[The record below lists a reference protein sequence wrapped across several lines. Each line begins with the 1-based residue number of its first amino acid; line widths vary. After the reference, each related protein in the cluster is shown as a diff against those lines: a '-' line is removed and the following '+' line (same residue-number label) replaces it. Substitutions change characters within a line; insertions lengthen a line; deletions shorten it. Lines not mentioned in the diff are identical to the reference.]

1 MRQIRNIGEY
11 YSIVEN
17 YKQKGC
23 LSNDYIQNEAA
34 DLIIH
39 DKLFAECYERNAF
52 LFVKQ
57 NYGTRVYYYIN
68 DINEHVDFSQY
79 HNLNVEILYRNVYP
93 EDEVS
98 FLRACGFQD
107 NIIRDQYVAQYSDLK
122 HNSSINPNIIVSLAN
137 SIEDVS
143 QACTL
148 FNDTFDRLSGDF
160 IPKNAYQFLLSS
172 KNILV
177 AKSVNNEFLGALHQE
192 KKGTINE
199 IGHIA
204 VDYNYQGHGV
214 GSTLLDAF
222 IQFNMVTG
230 TTRYQ
235 LWVKRNNVNAV
246 SMYEQKGFRYNQKSS
261 ISLIKQ

>member
-1 MRQIRNIGEY
+1 MKQIRNIGEY

-39 DKLFAECYERNAF
+39 DKLFAECYEKNAF
-52 LFVKQ
+52 LFVMQ

-68 DINEHVDFSQY
+68 DINEHADFNQY
-79 HNLNVEILYRNVYP
+79 HNLDVEILCRNVYP
-93 EDEVS
+93 EDEVA
-98 FLRACGFQD
+98 FLRVCGFRD
-107 NIIRDQYVAQYSDLK
+107 NIIRDQYVAQYSNLK
-122 HNSSINPNIIVSLAN
+122 SNSSTNPNIVVRLAN

-143 QACTL
+143 LACTL

-160 IPKNAYQFLLSS
+160 LPKYAYQFLLSS

-204 VDYNYQGHGV
+204 VDSMYRGLGV
-214 GSTLLDAF
+214 GSALLDAF
-222 IQFNMVTG
+222 IQLNMTTD

-235 LWVKRNNVNAV
+235 LWVKRDNIKAV
-246 SMYEQKGFRYNQKSS
+246 SMYEQKGFKYNQKSA